1 MTSWCTIYIQHT
13 RSCAEKY
20 LTSVPSL
27 RLSSCRCTAKRS
39 PAWYSSDVIF
49 LAPSNDESTWGLMQ
63 MMIIN
68 NHHNQKFDMAFFW
81 SCRRKLLSP
90 PSDNDWPSMPCWD
103 LCIPFHSVLID
114 PLFFVVVG
122 LSLEDLLSLM
132 INFHDKVSPPP
143 PSPST
148 PLPSTPPPSPSDHL
162 HVVLLPPD
170 LQARLGRCLR
180 LLLRPRP
187 APDLFTR
194 YDDKG
199 GGDRD
204 YNAGDGEKTKEFL
217 SDQFP
222 AVLRCCHH
230 GLVGGLLANDP
241 WKW

>member
-1 MTSWCTIYIQHT
+1 M
-13 RSCAEKY
+13 
-20 LTSVPSL
+20 
-27 RLSSCRCTAKRS
+27 
-39 PAWYSSDVIF
+39 
-49 LAPSNDESTWGLMQ
+49 
-63 MMIIN
+63 
-68 NHHNQKFDMAFFW
+68 
-81 SCRRKLLSP
+81 LSP
-90 PSDNDWPSMPCWD
+90 PSDKDWPSIMIFYD
-103 LCIPFHSVLID
+103 SCIPFHSILIG

-199 GGDRD
+199 GGDGD

-241 WKW
+241 GK